1 MNGMN
6 GGMAGAG
13 MVPMQAVQGQ
23 PTAGLKVLGVLIP
36 VVIQTPMGEVTV
48 MAQFGE
54 DQAANVQG
62 LVMQLMQ
69 MGWQIKAYAPKP
81 PSGFGGG
88 GGNGYGGGGNGY
100 GGGGYNGGQGGGWRP
115 RRW

>member
-1 MNGMN
+1 MNGMNGMN
-6 GGMAGAG
+6 GGG
-13 MVPMQAVQGQ
+13 MVPMGQ
-23 PTAGLKVLGVLIP
+23 PMGQPAAPAMNAGPKVIGILIP

-54 DQAANVQG
+54 EQAGNVQG

-69 MGWQIKAYAPKP
+69 MGWTLKAYAPKP
-81 PSGFGGG
+81 QQGFNGGG
-88 GGNGYGGGGNGY
+88 GGGY
-100 GGGGYNGGQGGGWRP
+100 GGGGYGGGQGGGGWRP